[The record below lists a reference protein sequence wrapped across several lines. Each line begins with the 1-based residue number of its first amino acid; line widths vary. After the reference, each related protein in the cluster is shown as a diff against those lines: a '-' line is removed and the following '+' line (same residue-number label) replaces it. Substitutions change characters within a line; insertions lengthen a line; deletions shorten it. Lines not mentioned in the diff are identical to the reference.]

1 MVTQIPTAIGKQH
14 KQENQLEQRSRN
26 RRKLGQVKVERLY
39 DLSPALTQRPED
51 RILKSAGFLRG
62 FGAADHTQ
70 PLWRHSIADHSHLF
84 AR

>member
-39 DLSPALTQRPED
+39 DLSPALT
-51 RILKSAGFLRG
+51 
-62 FGAADHTQ
+62 
-70 PLWRHSIADHSHLF
+70 
-84 AR
+84 